1 MQEYISD
8 EIKAI
13 NRQLDEYIFNA
24 RSENLKA
31 TSKQEKAYNNG
42 VIMTCTAVHS
52 MLHNLLEMIKQ
63 KQVKECEYYVLKE
76 TDSLETLLDR
86 AVVKGD

>member
-13 NRQLDEYIFNA
+13 NRQLDEFIYNA
-24 RSENLKA
+24 RSENLKS

-42 VIMTCTAVHS
+42 VIMTCTEVHS

-76 TDSLETLLDR
+76 TESLETLLER
-86 AVVKGD
+86 MAVKGD

>member
-13 NRQLDEYIFNA
+13 NKHLDEVIFNA
-24 RSENLKA
+24 RSENLKL

-42 VIMTCTAVHS
+42 VIMTCTVVHS

-63 KQVKECEYYVLKE
+63 KQVKECEYYIMKE
-76 TDSLETLLDR
+76 TDNLDELIEK
-86 AVVKGD
+86 AVMKGD